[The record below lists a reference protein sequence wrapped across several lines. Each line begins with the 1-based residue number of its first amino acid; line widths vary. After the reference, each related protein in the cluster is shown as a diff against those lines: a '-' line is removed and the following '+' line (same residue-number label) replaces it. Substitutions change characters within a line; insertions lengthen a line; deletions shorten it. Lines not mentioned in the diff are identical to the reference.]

1 MTCLGSCTGKLEIE
15 PYWYHKHGLLLVS
28 SSCLPTNLLPKAMEL
43 TRVAIRQKFPN
54 RSLDPVDVSAS
65 HVIRPAGKQLRT
77 LRAVHDCLRGKICNG
92 PIYLV
97 AAAVIPL
104 FAGTALPVST
114 AAKEINPEIAV
125 LN

>member
-1 MTCLGSCTGKLEIE
+1 MSKVWQTVRPERMLKPQSQNRIGT
-15 PYWYHKHGLLLVS
+15 
-28 SSCLPTNLLPKAMEL
+28 TNMAFCYLLPKAMEL